1 MPHIK
6 QYINLIIL
14 CMFFVIGTTS
24 LTAQTSLLPNKKKI
38 DSLQT
43 IISNTTI
50 DSVKLKTNILLGEL
64 IPIKEINYWTNLRK
78 QADILNDWKYE
89 VKALKNIAKLYYDN
103 SNKKAADSIL
113 TIALKITESKNDK
126 ATSISVIN
134 QLIKVN
140 WDNLNRKYF
149 LELHY
154 KGKKLAE
161 TINDK
166 KAVVDF
172 DSRIGTYYFF
182 AKEYQKSIDIHLS
195 CLNNSK
201 KINYISGEVNAIA
214 DIGANYY
221 HLLDIAQCVYYYLQ
235 CRNYFNNI
243 KGTPDEPYI
252 YTIVGAGYGML
263 YQNDSAK
270 KYKWLAYNLYKK
282 KQDSRGMSSAINSL
296 ADTYFQEKKYQLAEQ
311 YALESLELA
320 QRTQFIGQIIETS
333 RLLKKIYSKKGDY
346 ENTLKMYEL
355 YNSYNDSLANIG
367 IKKQALEKEFA
378 YNIEKRESKNK
389 FLTQQNQLQSLKI
402 KQSRYFIIIL
412 TIIILFTII
421 VTYLITKQN
430 NLKSLQQNILLEQKL
445 FRVQMNPHFM
455 SNCLAAIQELIY
467 ANDYKKASLYLA
479 KFSFF
484 LRQILNH
491 SEKPYVSLA
500 QEIEIINLYIE
511 LEQLRF
517 MDKFTFELNIS
528 NEVDIYDIYIPTL
541 LTQPIIENA
550 IWHGLIPLKEIR
562 KPTLLIY
569 IYKKDSFYY
578 IDIIDNGVGRID
590 KHIRNKPNRTSKG
603 TGLVQDKITH
613 VNRLLNNN
621 SYNLKYEDLKNNKN
635 NPLGTKVT
643 IQLTDTH
650 NLL

>member
-6 QYINLIIL
+6 QYINLIISCIL
-14 CMFFVIGTTS
+14 FVIGTTS
-24 LTAQTSLLPNKKKI
+24 LTAQTSLLPNKKMI

-43 IISNTTI
+43 ILGNSTI

-78 QADILNDWKYE
+78 QADILNDWKHE

-103 SNKKAADSIL
+103 INKKAADSTL

-126 ATSISVIN
+126 ATSISIIN

-166 KAVVDF
+166 KALVDF

-221 HLLDIAQCVYYYLQ
+221 HLLDTAQCVYYYLQ

-263 YQNDSAK
+263 FQNDSAK
-270 KYKWLAYNLYKK
+270 KYKWLAYNLYKQ
-282 KQDSRGMSSAINSL
+282 KQDSRGMSSAIYSL

-320 QRTQFIGQIIETS
+320 QPTQFIGQIIETT
-333 RLLKKIYSKKGDY
+333 RLLKKIYSKKCDY
-346 ENTLKMYEL
+346 KNALKMYEL
-355 YNSYNDSLANIG
+355 YNSYNDSLANIS

-378 YNIEKRESKNK
+378 YNIEKRESQNK

-421 VTYLITKQN
+421 ITYLIIKQN
-430 NLKSLQQNILLEQKL
+430 NLKSLQRNILLEQKL

-491 SEKPYVSLA
+491 SEKPYVTLA

-550 IWHGLIPLKEIR
+550 IWHGLIPLKELR
-562 KPTLLIY
+562 KPTLLID
-569 IYKKDSFYY
+569 IYKKDSLYY
-578 IDIIDNGVGRID
+578 IDIMDNGVGRID
-590 KHIRNKPNRTSKG
+590 KNMQNSTNRISKG

-613 VNRLLNNN
+613 VNKLLNNN
-621 SYNLKYEDLKNNKN
+621 SYNLTFVDLKDNNN
-635 NPLGTKVT
+635 NPIGTKVT